1 MAVVGAHS
9 LQMEKTVARVQVG
22 TGLED
27 GSALV
32 GGCEWTILACGSG
45 LSLLEGVGWMW
56 LLEEKVVRGHGWS
69 SSMWLLNSPAE

>member
-1 MAVVGAHS
+1 MVEGGQLLREGDSNSLGDGMAVVGTHS

-27 GSALV
+27 RSALV

-45 LSLLEGVGWMW
+45 LSLLEGVGWM
-56 LLEEKVVRGHGWS
+56 
-69 SSMWLLNSPAE
+69 